1 VSSGFDEFFTHEV
14 TAQCIKILHAA
25 DPLVV
30 FVGAGVPASQGIPTW
45 DQLLATLLRE
55 VASDSKWLSTP
66 HTSDHDTQAARA
78 AFVNNLLE
86 RYDSGYLGSLVRR
99 TYTEDLSL
107 YATLHD
113 ALYPKGRSQL
123 LSDRRGRNFVRALGQ
138 LVLQRHERNR
148 RTIILTTN
156 FDDSLERAFMRDQE
170 LCKRRSDTGVER
182 VVPVTGPMNDSP
194 FEADELPIYHIHGFV
209 PREPHDYAPAW
220 TPERENKIVLS
231 AHDFSRDWTD
241 EWSGQ
246 LLERYWAAQWFFV
259 GMSFNDPHITF
270 YLSHRTRT
278 VGEIDRRR
286 PIGVF
291 SRQGRDALPQRERNV
306 AYAES
311 LRAALLD
318 AENQR
323 LGEVGMLA
331 LPTTYHFEA
340 AQFIWEIVSRGAA
353 RNVQPFHVR
362 HKRWYDDLEKRRL
375 KGRESDDFRLA
386 VADVLYRIRVA
397 VEAVAGQSHEER
409 IKAELWCLDPGRRAL
424 FPVGSSEHLIRD
436 PLRMHRFEIWPND
449 ETIAAVAAFTKGS
462 PHSAPGPKEQAG
474 SMWRTSLGIP
484 IYLEGQRHHLPVG
497 VLLLAGTRR
506 RGSLVSQRQEVIERH
521 LDHWLPEL
529 EQCLDPTAAL
539 PRHEGEAIGHGP
551 GKDDRARSRG
561 PAAPANGRAR
571 RVTARGP

>member
-1 VSSGFDEFFTHEV
+1 VSSGIEEFFTREV
-14 TAQCIKILHAA
+14 TAQCIKTLHAA
-25 DPLVV
+25 NPLVV

-66 HTSDHDTQAARA
+66 YTSDHDTQAARA

-86 RYDSGYLGSLVRR
+86 RYDSEYLGSLVRR

-107 YATLHD
+107 YATVHD

-123 LSDRRGRNFVRALGQ
+123 LSDRRGRNFVRALGE

-148 RTIILTTN
+148 RTIVLTTN
-156 FDDSLERAFMRDQE
+156 FDDSLERAFMRDPQ
-170 LCKRRSDTGVER
+170 LSDRRLETGVER
-182 VVPVTGPMNDSP
+182 VVPVTGRVDDATFPADS
-194 FEADELPIYHIHGFV
+194 LPIYHIHGFV
-209 PREPHDYAPAW
+209 PQEPHDYVGVW
-220 TPERENKIVLS
+220 TPESENRIILS

-246 LLERYWAAQWFFV
+246 LLEQYWEAQWFFV

-270 YLSHRTRT
+270 YLSHRRRT
-278 VGEIDRRR
+278 VGENDKRR

-291 SRQGRDALPQRERNV
+291 SRQGRDALPQREHNV

-311 LRAALLD
+311 LRTALLD

-340 AQFIWEIVSRGAA
+340 AHFIWEIVCRGAA
-353 RNVQPFHVR
+353 KNVQPLPVR
-362 HKRWYDDLEKRRL
+362 QRRWYHDLEKRRL
-375 KGRESDDFRLA
+375 KGRESDEFRLT
-386 VADVLYRIRVA
+386 VADVLYQIRFA
-397 VEAVAGQSHEER
+397 VEAVAGRSHEER

-424 FPVGSSEHLIRD
+424 FPVGSSEHVIRD
-436 PLRMHRFEIWPND
+436 PLRTHRFEVSPSD
-449 ETIAAVAAFTKGS
+449 ESIAAVAAFTKGS
-462 PHSAPGPKEQAG
+462 PHSAPGPKEQVG
-474 SMWRTSLGIP
+474 SLWRTSLGIP
-484 IYLEGQRHHLPVG
+484 IYLEGHRHHLPVG

-521 LDHWLPEL
+521 LDQWLAAL
-529 EQCLDPTAAL
+529 AQCLDPTAPL
-539 PRHEGEAIGHGP
+539 PPREGEETARRP
-551 GKDDRARSRG
+551 GKDERVSSRRAAR
-561 PAAPANGRAR
+561 PANGRAR
-571 RVTARGP
+571 LTARGP

>member
-1 VSSGFDEFFTHEV
+1 
-14 TAQCIKILHAA
+14 
-25 DPLVV
+25 
-30 FVGAGVPASQGIPTW
+30 
-45 DQLLATLLRE
+45 
-55 VASDSKWLSTP
+55 
-66 HTSDHDTQAARA
+66 
-78 AFVNNLLE
+78 VNNLLE

-107 YATLHD
+107 YGTLHD

-123 LSDRRGRNFVRALGQ
+123 LSDRRGRNFVRALGE
-138 LVLQRHERNR
+138 LVLQRHERDR
-148 RTIILTTN
+148 QTIILTTN
-156 FDDSLERAFMRDQE
+156 FDDSLERAFMRDQH
-170 LCKRRSDTGVER
+170 LSVRRLETGVER
-182 VVPVTGPMNDSP
+182 VVPVTGPVDDSTFP
-194 FEADELPIYHIHGFV
+194 ADALPIYHIHGFV
-209 PREPHDYAPAW
+209 PREPHDYAPVW
-220 TPERENKIVLS
+220 TPEHENKIILS

-246 LLERYWAAQWFFV
+246 LLARYWASQWFFV

-270 YLSHRTRT
+270 YLGHRTRT
-278 VGEIDRRR
+278 VGENDKRK

-340 AQFIWEIVSRGAA
+340 AQFLWEIVCRGAA
-353 RNVQPFHVR
+353 KNVQALPVR
-362 HKRWYDDLEKRRL
+362 HRRWYDDLEKRRL

-424 FPVGSSEHLIRD
+424 FPVGSSEHVIRD
-436 PLRMHRFEIWPND
+436 PLRTHRFEISPSD
-449 ETIAAVAAFTKGS
+449 ETTAAVAAFTKGS

-474 SMWRTSLGIP
+474 SIWRASLGIP

-506 RGSLVSQRQEVIERH
+506 RGSLVSQRQEVIERY
-521 LDHWLPEL
+521 LDQWLAEL
-529 EQCLDPTAAL
+529 ARCLDPTAPL
-539 PRHEGEAIGHGP
+539 PRHEEKGIAHRL
-551 GKDDRARSRG
+551 GKDDPARSRR
-561 PAAPANGRAR
+561 PATPANGRAR
-571 RVTARGP
+571 RLTARGP